1 MLAAI
6 RSLLGVGGKPA
17 RERRRLPPA
26 GRCPSIGASLV
37 RRDVVMKVTQSPT
50 PEFWNWLVL
59 AGWREVRMSKNR
71 RKYNAAPT
79 GAFAKLAKAATQERE
94 ALCEKILAQMPL
106 NSEVERATSR
116 P

>member
-1 MLAAI
+1 MSKDITIMLAAI
-6 RSLLGVGGKPA
+6 RSLFGGGGKPT
-17 RERRRLPPA
+17 RERRRLAPA

-37 RRDVVMKVTQSPT
+37 RRNVAMKVTQSPT

-71 RKYNAAPT
+71 RKYSTAPT

-94 ALCEKILAQMPL
+94 ALSEKILSQV
-106 NSEVERATSR
+106 SITE
-116 P
+116 

>member
-6 RSLLGVGGKPA
+6 RNMLGIGGKPA
-17 RERRRLPPA
+17 RERRRLPPP

-50 PEFWNWLVL
+50 PEFWNWLTL
-59 AGWREVRMSKNR
+59 YGWREVRMSKNR
-71 RKYNAAPT
+71 RKYHAMPT

-94 ALCEKILAQMPL
+94 ALCEKMLGAMAHDH
-106 NSEVERATSR
+106 SE
-116 P
+116 PH